1 MSIKP
6 TGANVVVEPLP
17 LAGKSAGGI
26 VLPETHVQQAAV
38 RHYVVKAVGPK
49 CVEQLQPGNVVLAP
63 YNLEIIVDER
73 RGTIVCE
80 ESRLI
85 AALTSL

>member
-1 MSIKP
+1 MSLKP
-6 TGANVVVEPLP
+6 TGSKVVVEPLP
-17 LAGKSAGGI
+17 LAGKTAGGI

-38 RHYVVKAVGPK
+38 RHYVVLAVGPK
-49 CVEQLQPGNVVLAP
+49 CSQNLQPGNVVLAP
-63 YNLEIIVDER
+63 YNLEIIVDSD

-80 ESRLI
+80 EGQLI